1 MEMQVTQE
9 QIFLL
14 FPKPGEV
21 WKFESLAEEAR
32 LRGHA

>member
-21 WKFESLAEEAR
+21 WKLEILAEAR